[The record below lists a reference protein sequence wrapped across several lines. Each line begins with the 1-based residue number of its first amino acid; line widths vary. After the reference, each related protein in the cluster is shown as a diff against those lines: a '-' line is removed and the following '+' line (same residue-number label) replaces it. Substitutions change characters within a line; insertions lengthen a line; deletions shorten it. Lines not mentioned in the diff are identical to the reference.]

1 MHQLRNSR
9 LAYGWHLLYKSSSS
23 EVAWDK
29 DCHRVCFEFSG
40 EKNILH
46 ISWMV
51 EIFFSFQGSP
61 ATFAVCTQLCF
72 LTSAI
77 CCACMLQRGT
87 EVICLA

>member
-1 MHQLRNSR
+1 MHQLRHSR
-9 LAYGWHLLYKSSSS
+9 LAYGWHLLNISSSS

-51 EIFFSFQGSP
+51 EIFFPFQGSP
-61 ATFAVCTQLCF
+61 ATFAVCTQLF
-72 LTSAI
+72 LDFSHLL
-77 CCACMLQRGT
+77 CMHAAERH
-87 EVICLA
+87 